1 MEQLRFFLLVFLEF
15 GTFCIKSSPD
25 SLSVNCLNPRPIEFL
40 VEQSKRKHR
49 HGIYRLYAP
58 IYDRLMAPSFADG
71 HSKMYKPLNLKPGD
85 HVLEVGVG
93 TGISLKYYPDFV
105 KVDAVDYSEP
115 MLVKARRRLGTGK
128 IKADVNIQQMDAHS
142 LEFKDNQF
150 DHSVVAHA
158 LAVVADPD
166 VVLAEMK
173 RVTKSKGIIVI
184 VNHYKEK
191 KGIIG
196 SAWNPFRKRLG
207 LGKHV
212 NFKELIEG
220 CSLELISE
228 ERVNRVDT
236 NSRML
241 VCRVP

>member
-1 MEQLRFFLLVFLEF
+1 ME
-15 GTFCIKSSPD
+15 K
-25 SLSVNCLNPRPIEFL
+25 
-40 VEQSKRKHR
+40 SKRKHR

-58 IYDRLMAPSFADG
+58 IYDRIIAPSFADG
-71 HSKMYKPLNLKPGD
+71 HSKMYTPLNLKPGN

-93 TGISLKYYPDFV
+93 TGVSLKHYPAFV
-105 KVDAVDYSEP
+105 KVEAIDYSEP
-115 MLVKARRRLGTGK
+115 MLVKARKRIEK
-128 IKADVNIQQMDAHS
+128 DEVEADINIQQMDAHN

-166 VVLAEMK
+166 VVLMEMK
-173 RVTKSKGIIVI
+173 RVTKSQGLIVI

-196 SAWNPFRKRLG
+196 GAWNPLRKRLG

-212 NFKELIEG
+212 DFKELIEECG
-220 CSLELISE
+220 LELISE
-228 ERVNRVDT
+228 ERVNRIDT
-236 NSRML
+236 YSRML
-241 VCRVP
+241 VCQVP

>member
-1 MEQLRFFLLVFLEF
+1 ME
-15 GTFCIKSSPD
+15 K
-25 SLSVNCLNPRPIEFL
+25 
-40 VEQSKRKHR
+40 SKRKHR

-58 IYDRLMAPSFADG
+58 IYDRIIAPSFADG
-71 HSKMYKPLNLKPGD
+71 HSKMYTPLNLKPGN

-93 TGISLKYYPDFV
+93 TGVSLKHYPAFV
-105 KVDAVDYSEP
+105 KVEAIDYSEP
-115 MLVKARRRLGTGK
+115 MLVKARKRIEK
-128 IKADVNIQQMDAHS
+128 DEVEADINIQQMDAHN

-166 VVLAEMK
+166 IVLMEMK
-173 RVTKSKGIIVI
+173 RVTKSQGLIVI

-196 SAWNPFRKRLG
+196 GAWNPLRKRLG
-207 LGKHV
+207 LGKYV
-212 NFKELIEG
+212 DFKEVIEECG
-220 CSLELISE
+220 LELISE

-236 NSRML
+236 YSRML
-241 VCRVP
+241 VCQVP

>member
-1 MEQLRFFLLVFLEF
+1 ME
-15 GTFCIKSSPD
+15 K
-25 SLSVNCLNPRPIEFL
+25 
-40 VEQSKRKHR
+40 SKRKHR

-58 IYDRLMAPSFADG
+58 IYDRIIAPSFADG
-71 HSKMYKPLNLKPGD
+71 HSKMYTPLNLKPGN

-93 TGISLKYYPDFV
+93 TGVSLKHYPAFV
-105 KVDAVDYSEP
+105 KVEAIDYSEP
-115 MLVKARRRLGTGK
+115 MLVKARKRIEK
-128 IKADVNIQQMDAHS
+128 DEVEADINIQQMDAHN

-166 VVLAEMK
+166 VVLMEMK
-173 RVTKSKGIIVI
+173 RVTKSQGLIVI

-196 SAWNPFRKRLG
+196 GAWNPLRKRLG

-212 NFKELIEG
+212 DFKELIEECG
-220 CSLELISE
+220 LELISE
-228 ERVNRVDT
+228 DRVNRIDT
-236 NSRML
+236 YSRML
-241 VCRVP
+241 VCQVP

>member
-1 MEQLRFFLLVFLEF
+1 ME
-15 GTFCIKSSPD
+15 K
-25 SLSVNCLNPRPIEFL
+25 
-40 VEQSKRKHR
+40 SKRKHR

-58 IYDRLMAPSFADG
+58 IYDRIIAPSFADG
-71 HSKMYKPLNLKPGD
+71 HSKMYTSLNLKPGN

-93 TGISLKYYPDFV
+93 TGVSLKHYPAFV
-105 KVDAVDYSEP
+105 KVEAIDYSEP
-115 MLVKARRRLGTGK
+115 MLVKARKRIEK
-128 IKADVNIQQMDAHS
+128 DEVEADINIQQMDAHN

-166 VVLAEMK
+166 IVLMEMK
-173 RVTKSKGIIVI
+173 RVTKSQGLIVI

-196 SAWNPFRKRLG
+196 GAWNPLRKRLG

-212 NFKELIEG
+212 DFKELIEECG
-220 CSLELISE
+220 LELISE
-228 ERVNRVDT
+228 DRVNRIDT
-236 NSRML
+236 YSRML
-241 VCRVP
+241 VCQVP

>member
-1 MEQLRFFLLVFLEF
+1 
-15 GTFCIKSSPD
+15 
-25 SLSVNCLNPRPIEFL
+25 
-40 VEQSKRKHR
+40 
-49 HGIYRLYAP
+49 
-58 IYDRLMAPSFADG
+58 MAPSFADG